1 MTASRTIERIKR
13 RREFLA
19 AQRHGRK
26 WAAPGLV
33 VQVRSRRPDE
43 EAGSGLRLGFTVSR
57 KVGKAVERNRAKRRL
72 RAAVAR
78 VLGPDSLPG
87 CDVVVIGRKATLSRP
102 FAALVGDLEQALAKT
117 AGGRGGAE
125 KGETA

>member
-1 MTASRTIERIKR
+1 MTAPRTIERIRR

-26 WAAPGLV
+26 WAAAGLV
-33 VQVRSRRPDE
+33 VQVRARRPE
-43 EAGSGLRLGFTVSR
+43 EDAGTGLRLGFTVSR
-57 KVGKAVERNRAKRRL
+57 KVGKAVQRNRAKRRL
-72 RAAVAR
+72 RAAAGR

-87 CDVVVIGRKATLSRP
+87 CDVVVIGRKATLDRP
-102 FAALVGDLEQALAKT
+102 FAALIGDLELALAKAS
-117 AGGRGGAE
+117 AGVEGAK